1 MRIALAVLVLLL
13 CTQSGGWA
21 ADAASAPA
29 VTPSGVFVGHIA
41 RRSRAQDAS
50 PPVLACSPAWQ
61 KKVDL
66 CDGQECGELYSQA
79 TQALRAEYEKF
90 VSDLADPAPFV
101 AAQINW
107 VTYRDANWPGRQ
119 LRASGRSL
127 PRRIEL
133 LADQV
138 PCSGRMH
145 TFRRVQRARGI
156 HQARP
161 VQSHPQELAN
171 GPTRK
176 LTVANGR

>member
-107 VTYRDANWPGRQ
+107 VTYRDANCDALAPTCPAGQGGSCELPGAAC
-119 LRASGRSL
+119 RA
-127 PRRIEL
+127 EL
-133 LADQV
+133 N
-138 PCSGRMH
+138 CSQIKYL
-145 TFRRVQRARGI
+145 VQGECTLLDGYNEREGFIKPDRCKAI
-156 HQARP
+156 P
-161 VQSHPQELAN
+161 KN
-171 GPTRK
+171 
-176 LTVANGR
+176 